1 MTAKSVPGEVPVGNA
16 AGFVKY
22 LGQDLLSG
30 FLVFLI
36 ALPLCLGISLAC
48 GYPAI
53 AGVFTAIIGA
63 VLTTFIS
70 NSELTI
76 KGPAAGLIVIA
87 LGTVQEFGF
96 VAGGDA
102 ATNFEAYRMALAVG
116 VAAGVI
122 QILFGLL
129 KTGILGEFFPTS
141 AVHGML
147 AAIGVIIIAKQFPIT
162 LGVPANGGALEL
174 LANIPTIISQA
185 NPEIAVIGVL
195 SLLLLF
201 GWAFIPV
208 KAIRRVPPQIVV
220 VLATIP
226 LGMYFGLTHEHTYT
240 WGGHTYSVGE
250 KFLVDV
256 PSSLFGAITT
266 PEFSALAVPAA
277 WKWVMMFALIGSLE
291 SLLSA
296 KAIDAIDPYH
306 RQTNL
311 NRDMLAI
318 GIGNTLAAF
327 VGGLPMI
334 SEIVRSKANLD
345 NGAKTRFADM
355 WHGLFLLLFVATIP
369 ALLHRIPLAALAA
382 MLVYTGFRLASPK
395 EFINV
400 FKIGKE
406 QFLVFVATLVGT
418 LATDLLKG
426 IAIGIATEF
435 VIHAINGVPLR
446 SFFKPFLDVEPQEN
460 GDVLIRARHS
470 AVFSNW
476 IPFRRQIEQI
486 GLIQKN
492 NVIVDL
498 SETKVVDHSVM
509 EKFHEMERLF
519 EQEGLR
525 FELRGL
531 DAHRQFSKHELA
543 ARKFGPTPIRRLT
556 VVADAELEEELT
568 RGFIERGAS
577 GFTIMDCRG
586 AGRRAIQDGSGPVH
600 NQIRIE
606 VIALPDKAEAMRR
619 YVRQEILP
627 YHAATVVMETVDVM
641 RISEF
646 EVPPP
651 PASYAATNG
660 RTKELVT
667 H

>member
-1 MTAKSVPGEVPVGNA
+1 MKTDSVPGKVPVGNA

-122 QILFGLL
+122 QIVFGLL
-129 KTGILGEFFPTS
+129 KTGVLGEFFPTS

-201 GWAFIPV
+201 GWAFIPI

-250 KFLVDV
+250 NFLVDV
-256 PSSLFGAITT
+256 PSSLFGAFAT
-266 PEFSALAVPAA
+266 PDFSALATPAA
-277 WKWVMMFALIGSLE
+277 WKWVMMFALIGSVE

-306 RQTNL
+306 RRTNL

-318 GIGNTLAAF
+318 GVGNTVSAF

-382 MLVYTGFRLASPK
+382 MLVYTGYRLASPK
-395 EFINV
+395 EFVNV

-406 QFLVFVATLVGT
+406 QFIVFTATLVGT

-446 SFFKPFLDVEPQEN
+446 SFFKPFLDVEPQDD
-460 GDVLIRARHS
+460 GTVLIRARHS

-486 GLIQKN
+486 GLVQKN

-498 SETKVVDHSVM
+498 SDVKVVDHSVM

-531 DAHRQFSKHELA
+531 DSLRQLSNHEFA
-543 ARKFGPTPIRRLT
+543 ARKAGATPIRRVT
-556 VVADAELEEELT
+556 IVADAELEEELT
-568 RGFIERGAS
+568 QGFIACGAS
-577 GFTIMDCRG
+577 GFTITECRG
-586 AGRRAIQDGSGPVH
+586 AGRRAIREGSGPAH
-600 NQIRIE
+600 NQIRME
-606 VIALPDKAEAMRR
+606 VIALPAKADEMLRFLRR
-619 YVRQEILP
+619 EILP
-627 YHAATVVMETVDVM
+627 HHAATVVAETVEVTRVNKFDLPETPSAHTESNGRADELVM
-641 RISEF
+641 R
-646 EVPPP
+646 
-651 PASYAATNG
+651 
-660 RTKELVT
+660 
-667 H
+667 